1 MPQCACVGVAASC
14 YGKSATDRGT
24 YFLGLQGQRQINPRE
39 SRWFWIVLIANPAVW
54 ALFCLSA
61 LLGLDWGECSRQ
73 GYATPHTYCF
83 THRTAA
89 ACQGVG
95 VNASAGTAYMVN
107 ASGLPTSQG
116 YKPYSGY
123 VHDFLYLCCRIATVG
138 VVQRV
143 CRGLSSDVTAQWCF
157 AVAQPAALR
166 YIFMNAS
173 LCLCCLQAT

>member
-1 MPQCACVGVAASC
+1 MLG
-14 YGKSATDRGT
+14 GGG
-24 YFLGLQGQRQINPRE
+24 FLPTLTLRVRLVKVPIPIDLQGQRQINPHE

-107 ASGLPTSQG
+107 ANGLPTSQG
-116 YKPYSGY
+116 YKPYSG
-123 VHDFLYLCCRIATVG
+123 CA
-138 VVQRV
+138 
-143 CRGLSSDVTAQWCF
+143 
-157 AVAQPAALR
+157 
-166 YIFMNAS
+166 
-173 LCLCCLQAT
+173 